1 MSITATLIVQMITF
15 AILVWF
21 VMSFVWPP
29 IAKALD
35 ERAAKVREGLSAADR
50 AKAELGEANKRIEEQ
65 LGAARTDAAKRL
77 ADAERL
83 AQSMVEDAKGRA
95 SDEGARIVAAARAEA
110 EQESTRAREVLREQ
124 VAALAVKGAEQI
136 LRREVDAGVHA
147 DLLGRLRTEL

>member
-1 MSITATLIVQMITF
+1 MSITATLFVQMITF
-15 AILVWF
+15 GILVWF

-50 AKAELGEANKRIEEQ
+50 AKAELGAANKRVEEQ

-95 SDEGARIVAAARAEA
+95 TDEGARIVAAARAEA
-110 EQESTRAREVLREQ
+110 DQESIRAREVLREQ

-136 LRREVDAGVHA
+136 LRREVDARAHA
-147 DLLGRLRTEL
+147 DLLGRLKAEL

>member
-50 AKAELGEANKRIEEQ
+50 AKAELGAANQRIEQQ

-83 AQSMVEDAKGRA
+83 AQSMVEDAKTRA
-95 SDEGARIVAAARAEA
+95 SEEGARIVAAARAEA
-110 EQESTRAREVLREQ
+110 GQESTRARETLREQ

-136 LRREVDAGVHA
+136 LRREVDARAHA
-147 DLLGRLRTEL
+147 DLLGRLKAEL